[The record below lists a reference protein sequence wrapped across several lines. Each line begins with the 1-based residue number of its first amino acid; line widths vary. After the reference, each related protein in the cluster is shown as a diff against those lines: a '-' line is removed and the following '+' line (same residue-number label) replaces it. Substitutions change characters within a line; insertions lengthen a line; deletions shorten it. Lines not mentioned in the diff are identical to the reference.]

1 MSSQSSNQA
10 AHDTSTSSG
19 DSESSPDL
27 AEEVRG
33 LERELRAV
41 VHDYVRLAA
50 LEARRAGE
58 SLVRITALGSLVAVL
73 VFSAWLSVAGWAGVL
88 LVENNVLNGG
98 SALLLIA
105 AANILIALVVIAAIR
120 RESRHLLMSA
130 TVHFLKPADRGKGG

>member
-10 AHDTSTSSG
+10 VHESSTSPA
-19 DSESSPDL
+19 DSESGPDL
-27 AEEVRG
+27 VEEVRG

-58 SLVRITALGSLVAVL
+58 SLVRITAMGSLVAVL
-73 VFSAWLSVAGWAGVL
+73 FFSAWLSIAGWVGIL
-88 LVENNVLNGG
+88 LVENDILSRG
-98 SALLLIA
+98 SALLCIA
-105 AANILIALVVIAAIR
+105 VANVAIALVVIAVMR

-130 TVHFLKPADRGKGG
+130 TVHFLKPTDRGKEG